1 MINELGEISTSGGV
15 LLKMWEVIVQSGSRP
30 LVRHSHI
37 RFEITL
43 ITSGSGIYTVGDKK
57 YAIKPYEIFVFASNE
72 QHCVTEVGKDGLKMI
87 NLHLSR
93 AIFGGEALT
102 D

>member
-43 ITSGSGIYTVGDKK
+43 ITAGSGIYTVGDKK
-57 YAIKPYEIFVFASNE
+57 FLYLQATNSTA
-72 QHCVTEVGKDGLKMI
+72 
-87 NLHLSR
+87 
-93 AIFGGEALT
+93 
-102 D
+102 